1 MLNKGI
7 CNKGFTLLEIV
18 VSLGLIAIAL
28 LAVFRLQAQNL
39 DLQSEANFI
48 TIGNQ
53 LVRDRLA
60 RLQAGETLDEGTGSG
75 DCGEDYPGFQ
85 YREEINE
92 VPDMEGLYRVRVGIY
107 IESGENVR
115 DMSLETYI
123 FRPGK

>member
-1 MLNKGI
+1 M
-7 CNKGFTLLEIV
+7 EIV

-28 LAVFRLQAQNL
+28 LAIFRLQAQNL

-53 LVRDRLA
+53 VLQDRLS
-60 RLQAGETLDEGTGSG
+60 RLQADETLGEGTDSG

-85 YREEINE
+85 YRDEISE
-92 VPDMEGLYRVRVGIY
+92 VPDMEGLYRVRVSVFT
-107 IESGENVR
+107 ENGENVR

-123 FRPGK
+123 FRPEK